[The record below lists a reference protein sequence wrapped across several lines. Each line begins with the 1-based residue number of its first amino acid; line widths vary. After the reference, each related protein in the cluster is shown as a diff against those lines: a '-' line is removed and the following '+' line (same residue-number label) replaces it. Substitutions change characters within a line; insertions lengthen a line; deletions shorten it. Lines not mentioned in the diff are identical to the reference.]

1 LVYFRYLM
9 DSNSQDNEY
18 NLAIKNL
25 FHGKIMERA
34 TAARQIGHFKE
45 GRATNLLVR
54 ALNSEEDPIVMNR
67 IIEAMGEIKDAK
79 ATMVIVEILKRELKK
94 HESEQDKSLLFLIVE
109 SLMKIGDKRALEH
122 LGLLSRSC
130 ESDLKKLTEEAIEC
144 IDPNWKENLT
154 GNSKI

>member
-1 LVYFRYLM
+1 M
-9 DSNSQDNEY
+9 DSNSRDNEY

-34 TAARQIGHFKE
+34 SAARQIGHFKD
-45 GRATNLLVR
+45 GRATNILVR
-54 ALNSEEDPIVMNR
+54 ALNSEEDPIVINR

-79 ATMVIVEILKRELKK
+79 ATMVIVELLKRELEK

-144 IDPNWKENLT
+144 IDPNWKENL
-154 GNSKI
+154 GKNDKI

>member
-1 LVYFRYLM
+1 M
-9 DSNSQDNEY
+9 DSNSRDNEY

-34 TAARQIGHFKE
+34 SAARQIGHFKD
-45 GRATNLLVR
+45 GRATNILVR
-54 ALNSEEDPIVMNR
+54 ALNSEKDSVVINR
-67 IIEAMGEIKDAK
+67 IIEAMGEVNDAK
-79 ATMVIVEILKRELKK
+79 ATMVIVEVLKRELVK

-144 IDPNWKENLT
+144 IDPNWKENIA

>member
-1 LVYFRYLM
+1 M
-9 DSNSQDNEY
+9 DSNSQDSQDNEY

-34 TAARQIGHFKE
+34 SAARQIGHFKD
-45 GRATNLLVR
+45 GRATNILAR
-54 ALNSEEDPIVMNR
+54 ALNSEKDSVVINR
-67 IIEAMGEIKDAK
+67 IIEAMGEVNDAK
-79 ATMVIVEILKRELKK
+79 ATMVIVELLKRELVK
-94 HESEQDKSLLFLIVE
+94 HESKQDKSLLFLIVE

-144 IDPNWKENLT
+144 IDPNWKENIA

>member
-1 LVYFRYLM
+1 M
-9 DSNSQDNEY
+9 DSNSQNNNNEY

-34 TAARQIGHFKE
+34 SAARQIGHLKN
-45 GRATNLLVR
+45 GRATNLLVK
-54 ALNSEEDPIVMNR
+54 ALNSEEDPIVINR
-67 IIEAMGEIKDAK
+67 IIEAMGEVKDAK
-79 ATMVIVEILKRELKK
+79 ATMAIVEILKKELEKQDD
-94 HESEQDKSLLFLIVE
+94 EQDKSLLFLVVE

-122 LGLLSRSC
+122 LGLLMVSC
-130 ESDLKKLTEEAIEC
+130 EGDLKKLTEEALEC

>member
-1 LVYFRYLM
+1 M
-9 DSNSQDNEY
+9 DSNSQNSQDNEY

-25 FHGKIMERA
+25 FHGEIMERA
-34 TAARQIGHFKE
+34 SAARQIGHFKD
-45 GRATNLLVR
+45 GRATNILVR
-54 ALNSEEDPIVMNR
+54 ALNSEEDPIVINR
-67 IIEAMGEIKDAK
+67 IIEAMGEINDAK
-79 ATMVIVEILKRELKK
+79 ATMVIVELLKRELEK

-144 IDPNWKENLT
+144 IDPNWKENIV

>member
-1 LVYFRYLM
+1 M
-9 DSNSQDNEY
+9 DSNSRDIEY

-34 TAARQIGHFKE
+34 SAARQIGHFKE

-79 ATMVIVEILKRELKK
+79 ATMVIVEILKRELEK

-122 LGLLSRSC
+122 LGILSRSC

-144 IDPNWKENLT
+144 IDPNWKENIT
-154 GNSKI
+154 ENSKI

>member
-1 LVYFRYLM
+1 M
-9 DSNSQDNEY
+9 DSNSQNSRDNEY

-34 TAARQIGHFKE
+34 SAARQIGHFKD
-45 GRATNLLVR
+45 GRATNILVR
-54 ALNSEEDPIVMNR
+54 ALNSEKDSVVINR
-67 IIEAMGEIKDAK
+67 IIEAMGEVNDAK
-79 ATMVIVEILKRELKK
+79 ATMVIVEILKRELVK

-144 IDPNWKENLT
+144 IDPNWKENIA

>member
-1 LVYFRYLM
+1 M
-9 DSNSQDNEY
+9 DSNSRDNEY

-25 FHGKIMERA
+25 FHGKVMDRA
-34 TAARQIGHFKE
+34 SAARQIGHFKD
-45 GRATNLLVR
+45 GRATNILVR
-54 ALNSEEDPIVMNR
+54 ALNSEEDPIVINR
-67 IIEAMGEIKDAK
+67 IVEAMGEVKNAK
-79 ATMVIVEILKRELKK
+79 ATMAIVELLKRELEK
-94 HESEQDKSLLFLIVE
+94 HENEQDKSLLFLIVE

-130 ESDLKKLTEEAIEC
+130 ENDLKKLTEEAIEC

>member
-1 LVYFRYLM
+1 M
-9 DSNSQDNEY
+9 DSNSTNSRDNEY
-18 NLAIKNL
+18 NLAVKNL

-34 TAARQIGHFKE
+34 SAARQIGHFKD
-45 GRATNLLVR
+45 GRATNILVR
-54 ALNSEEDPIVMNR
+54 ALNSEEDSIVINR
-67 IIEAMGEIKDAK
+67 IIEAMGDVNDAK
-79 ATMVIVEILKRELKK
+79 ATMIIVDVLKRELEKQ
-94 HESEQDKSLLFLIVE
+94 ESEQDKSLLFLIVE

-144 IDPNWKENLT
+144 IDPNWKENLA